1 MQLTL
6 TDIKRKDSVCARLP
20 SSQPATLRHATVI
33 HRRALR
39 QAAWLGL
46 PFQKVGVW
54 EDTRMLKFPS
64 GGCASKAGLGG
75 ANHAQIRCNFA
86 QSDCKSYQAP
96 TPKSV
101 KRRGLG
107 GYADAKSPAGD
118 CASGLGLIHA
128 NHVLI
133 QYNLTRVTDIATVLK
148 SLLDS
153 SIPRQFLDLLDS
165 F

>member
-1 MQLTL
+1 
-6 TDIKRKDSVCARLP
+6 
-20 SSQPATLRHATVI
+20 
-33 HRRALR
+33 
-39 QAAWLGL
+39 
-46 PFQKVGVW
+46 
-54 EDTRMLKFPS
+54 MLKFPS

-118 CASGLGLIHA
+118 CASGLGLVHA

-133 QYNLTRVTDIATVLK
+133 QYNFARVTDIATVLK

-153 SIPRQFLDLLDS
+153 SICSTVFNQVPARYARYARQFSSPCSICSTVFKSLLDS
-165 F
+165 SIP